1 MAQERGVKRSESEER
16 KEPYNILNRS
26 EQHRTT
32 TEWKMVT
39 ETNREE
45 QKPSHANEPYES
57 AKKKKK
63 KSLRTDSLEEQY
75 LSKVPKRSPRN
86 RKQSYSV
93 LNWTK
98 PPRRIAA

>member
-39 ETNREE
+39 EKKKREA
-45 QKPSHANEPYES
+45 KKYSNANEPYES
-57 AKKKKK
+57 AKKN
-63 KSLRTDSLEEQY
+63 SH
-75 LSKVPKRSPRN
+75 
-86 RKQSYSV
+86 
-93 LNWTK
+93 
-98 PPRRIAA
+98 

>member
-39 ETNREE
+39 EKKREE
-45 QKPSHANEPYES
+45 KKHSNAKEPYES

-63 KSLRTDSLEEQY
+63 SH
-75 LSKVPKRSPRN
+75 
-86 RKQSYSV
+86 
-93 LNWTK
+93 
-98 PPRRIAA
+98 